1 MMLKHKTIST
11 AWIIHLFAMLHVL
24 AVIFIRWAGGTDEIL
39 LTILTMGMFLI
50 ICHKKKQK
58 LEFTAAVIIIGN
70 VLGYLMGTAGGQLFE
85 MVIPSQI
92 IVHSLATALT
102 TEILGWVV
110 VATIRMSSHEG
121 DDENEVRLSSSYMK
135 WILVAVSAIM
145 LIRIC
150 LIIFFPKEQFN
161 TEHILLIT
169 GEVLTNSMGIIVL
182 TGLTII
188 YISYADKI
196 KDKCPKCKKTA
207 IFVAFMALMALTE
220 TFIIHAEIP
229 HDTPDAI
236 PHSYPL
242 LFVVSLIAQTMIYC
256 IVYIVNYA
264 LVSRSQMKVHKEQAN
279 LAQYR
284 YLKLKRQVNPHFLFN
299 SLNILDCLVCDEK
312 TEQASIYIHKLA
324 SIYRYMIKSEE
335 EELVSL
341 REEMA
346 FVGQYIDLL
355 KVRFPEGFDVAIDVP
370 EEQMARF
377 VLPCSIQLMVENA
390 TKHNAVSAD
399 NPLIIK
405 IKANEDSICIS
416 NNLVPKLTVSSST
429 GVGQKYISQ
438 QYMDLCG
445 KSIDI
450 RKTDDEYCVTLPLL

>member
-1 MMLKHKTIST
+1 MMLKHKTIT
-11 AWIIHLFAMLHVL
+11 TGWTIHLFALLHVL

-70 VLGYLMGTAGGQLFE
+70 ILGYLLGTAGGRLFE
-85 MVIPSQI
+85 MIISSPI

-102 TEILGWVV
+102 TEILGWLV

-135 WILVAVSAIM
+135 WILVAVSTIM

-188 YISYADKI
+188 YVSYADKI
-196 KDKCPKCKKTA
+196 KDKCPKCRRNA
-207 IFVAFMALMALTE
+207 IFAAFMVLMALIE

-229 HDTPDAI
+229 DKVQQAI
-236 PHSYPL
+236 QHSYPL

-256 IVYIVNYA
+256 IVYIINYG
-264 LVSRSQMKVHKEQAN
+264 LVSRSQMRMHREKAN

-324 SIYRYMIKSEE
+324 SIYRYMIRSED

-346 FVGQYIDLL
+346 FVGQYVDLL
-355 KVRFPEGFDVAIDVP
+355 KVRFPEGFDVVTDVP
-370 EEQMARF
+370 EEKMGRF
-377 VLPCSIQLMVENA
+377 VLPCSVQLLVENA
-390 TKHNAVSAD
+390 TKHNAVSTD
-399 NPLIIK
+399 NPLIIRIEAK
-405 IKANEDSICIS
+405 EDSICIS
-416 NNLVPKLTVSSST
+416 NNLVPKLSVSSST
-429 GVGQKYISQ
+429 GLGQKYISR
-438 QYMDLCG
+438 QYMDLAG
-445 KSIDI
+445 KAIEIS
-450 RKTDDEYCVTLPLL
+450 RTDNEYLVTLPLL